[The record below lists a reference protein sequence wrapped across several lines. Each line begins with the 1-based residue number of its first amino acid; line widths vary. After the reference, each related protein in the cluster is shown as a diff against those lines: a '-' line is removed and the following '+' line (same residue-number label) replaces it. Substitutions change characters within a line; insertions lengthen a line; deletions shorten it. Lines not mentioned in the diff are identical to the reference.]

1 MFIII
6 LLIFII
12 IYTCMFYLKLDNIDK
27 KSIKLSIKN
36 GFKMHEGDFSLLPC
50 IKYIF
55 HFLIIPFKKK
65 DYFKRFTTGG
75 IYSTYIYNYY
85 PKLASDMNN
94 KLYWN
99 SIFKKHNI
107 NHPQLICYKKKD
119 KIVYVN
125 NINPSKYYISKPITG
140 ALGYNVKKIKG
151 SDVNKVLNK
160 SKNIIV
166 QEYLYDCI
174 YKKPR
179 FIRVVTLYN
188 GEIFNMYMRESTS
201 KKSIAPNASK
211 KTNVS
216 QCDNNICNRLSD
228 HVQRKVNNM
237 SNQLAYLHVTNYKEI
252 LTIGWDVV
260 INCENNDTKIYCLE
274 GNVCNSVYTK
284 DVDTKKINEFSDI
297 VRKYYNENNIK

>member
-85 PKLASDMNN
+85 PKLASYMNN

-107 NHPQLICYKKKD
+107 
-119 KIVYVN
+119 
-125 NINPSKYYISKPITG
+125 ST
-140 ALGYNVKKIKG
+140 
-151 SDVNKVLNK
+151 
-160 SKNIIV
+160 
-166 QEYLYDCI
+166 
-174 YKKPR
+174 
-179 FIRVVTLYN
+179 
-188 GEIFNMYMRESTS
+188 YM
-201 KKSIAPNASK
+201 
-211 KTNVS
+211 
-216 QCDNNICNRLSD
+216 L
-228 HVQRKVNNM
+228 
-237 SNQLAYLHVTNYKEI
+237 
-252 LTIGWDVV
+252 
-260 INCENNDTKIYCLE
+260 
-274 GNVCNSVYTK
+274 
-284 DVDTKKINEFSDI
+284 
-297 VRKYYNENNIK
+297 